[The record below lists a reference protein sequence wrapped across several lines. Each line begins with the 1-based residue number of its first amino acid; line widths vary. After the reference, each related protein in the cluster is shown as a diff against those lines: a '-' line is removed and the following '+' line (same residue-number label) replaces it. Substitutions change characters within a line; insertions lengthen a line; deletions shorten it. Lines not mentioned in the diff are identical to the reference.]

1 VDVGIDRLIMLA
13 GYARAAGARD
23 EQQAVAVARHT
34 PGELHMRNDPEALLR
49 WIEENVNTAFE

>member
-13 GYARAAGARD
+13 AYARAAGARD
-23 EQQAVAVARHT
+23 WQQALDVARHV
-34 PGELHMRNDPEALLR
+34 PVELHMRTDAGEVLR